1 MEGNVNI
8 KELMSY
14 MRQNDLVII
23 NRKELIDLEYVK
35 VQQLK
40 AEALK
45 KPWLSLKEIVDA
57 QFFVNVKSKSGLQH
71 WIKIGKI
78 KEGEYAKNGSGEIR
92 ILTSVIKK
100 LAYVND

>member
-40 AEALK
+40 SEALK
-45 KPWLSLKEIVDA
+45 KPWLSLKEIIDA
-57 QFFVNVKSKSGLQH
+57 QFFVNVKSKGALQH
-71 WIKIGKI
+71 WIRNGKI
-78 KEGEYAKNGSGEIR
+78 KPGDYTKNAQGEIR